1 MLSSMRGG
9 MLGCG
14 MLWVL
19 PGGMLGVMSG
29 GMMCVVPGWLL
40 WVIYG
45 GANYGMLGG
54 GMFEVLFCGGM
65 FVVLLGCLK
74 FGMMSRAM
82 SSWMMFEMTLR
93 TLLEAR
99 RIRLNLGI
107 RERKN

>member
-1 MLSSMRGG
+1 MLDLV
-9 MLGCG
+9 LGAI
-14 MLWVL
+14 
-19 PGGMLGVMSG
+19 SG
-29 GMMCVVPGWLL
+29 GEK
-40 WVIYG
+40 YR
-45 GANYGMLGG
+45 MLGG
-54 GMFEVLFCGGM
+54 GMFEVLFGVCMFGVMFGGGM